1 MNNLWKIWQPIR
13 GRLWQCERVEGI
25 PFYPVSISFCFN
37 FFGKKINLSGYFE
50 IVYIRHGER
59 NSKISSPFKIYP
71 LFLHFYFQTV
81 AITRRDCLKGD
92 LCSAHGKYKQLIL
105 TLVFTRLLSW
115 YNYFR
120 LNIGL
125 EIIWNQLRILQHAAS
140 FFLLGPPT
148 RFFPLSRS
156 LKTFSI
162 LIKKETWK
170 ILSSYVGYFLLKM
183 FLLLHFRTHMII
195 CCYPPLNLL
204 SESLFLKNTL
214 RGYLPSYA

>member
-1 MNNLWKIWQPIR
+1 MCPSIREKIKWIIYERFDSPLGAGCDSVSVWK
-13 GRLWQCERVEGI
+13 GYLST
-25 PFYPVSISFCFN
+25 PFQFHFVSTSLE
-37 FFGKKINLSGYFE
+37 KKINLSGYFE

-162 LIKKETWK
+162 LIKKKLERSCQVMSV
-170 ILSSYVGYFLLKM
+170 IFY
-183 FLLLHFRTHMII
+183 
-195 CCYPPLNLL
+195 
-204 SESLFLKNTL
+204 
-214 RGYLPSYA
+214 